1 MARVVSPSRSL
12 RSSFMIRSGASEVA
26 RTPRMDFVCASQRVP
41 LGCLCVLELITDGDP
56 PPVLVARAHSA
67 GRPLS
72 SAPLESTWSLAVKRH
87 GVQGVGGVLCN
98 HGQLGHQ
105 AIMYELC
112 LLAERGRDM
121 EIFAAT
127 GTNAP
132 PSAKHD
138 RNPLLHIV
146 TVLLPVATL
155 PRTYCA
161 KNKRDIPG
169 AGSIHRPLRL

>member
-1 MARVVSPSRSL
+1 MSLDVDDSSVIVWSQFEQPIRTVLRVWWSTWHSEFAPQAHFSL
-12 RSSFMIRSGASEVA
+12 LGESLPASLEIAEVA
-26 RTPRMDFVCASQRVP
+26 HT
-41 LGCLCVLELITDGDP
+41 T
-56 PPVLVARAHSA
+56 A

-72 SAPLESTWSLAVKRH
+72 SAPLESTWSLAVKRQ

-98 HGQLGHQ
+98 HGQMGHQ

-112 LLAERGRDM
+112 LLAERGRHM

-138 RNPLLHIV
+138 RNPLLPIV